1 MYYIETVIKNKT
13 IYDSLDLFGK
23 AKSLYGISYSF
34 SMKNFENF
42 AINLFDIYKYNNEI
56 YKYRQD
62 VRIFL
67 EHAIV
72 SNIEKG
78 KKILTLEDISDSI
91 WNVKTNS
98 DKDNCRILSVPL
110 YKIKK
115 MQEEIILRMKI

>member
-42 AINLFDIYKYNNEI
+42 AINLFDI

-115 MQEEIILRMKI
+115 MQEEII

>member
-13 IYDSLDLFGK
+13 IYDGLDLFGK

-42 AINLFDIYKYNNEI
+42 AINLFDVYKYNNEI

-110 YKIKK
+110 HKIKR
-115 MQEEIILRMKI
+115 MQEEII